1 MSQKAQQNT
10 MKKNTKL
17 FLVFAVSLLAAAV
30 TLCGIFRHRKKAK
43 TKPQKAAVPN
53 RESALKKESMPPEES
68 ALRKE
73 SMPPEESALRKET
86 VPHRESVGRRT
97 ASVKPA
103 VSDRPSASESRRPVR
118 RRTHRKKRG
127 HVYLALTASLLAA
140 VLAGY
145 SILQYIEPMKAM
157 AKESFTGIG
166 RIVEE
171 HDEENPY
178 RILDIVPSRAYY
190 DVQTV
195 DADGIVTDSKR
206 YPFSMG
212 TIGYLAEGQTTL
224 AQELK
229 AVFEENPAYLYYT
242 RRADLYTS
250 VISQPAIDSF
260 PGFQYEE
267 GYGGVHSG
275 LTDANG
281 WTLLF
286 EEQEI
291 DLAEPGGADL
301 SGMSEGI
308 FEGTWQKKQP
318 DEDSEGYD
326 FISLSQIDHGSA
338 GTAGYQH
345 NPNGDWHVIFS
356 AADMSADDIELSD
369 LYVAASVDAYDIGS
383 YSEATGLYLL
393 EEDGRY
399 CYVGTVGQIVYGRSD
414 EPAGGDHSGGT
425 SGDGQEDGD
434 GGSDNGGSDDSGNQD
449 GEDKAG
455 EEGENDGSDGGAGE
469 GSGNGGSDDGTEEE
483 GSGNGGSDDS
493 TGEGSGNGGS
503 DDGTEEGS
511 GDGGSDG
518 GTGEGSGNSGSDGGA
533 EEGNGN
539 DGTGG
544 EGASGASEPSAGGIS
559 DSAGNTLISG
569 RWHRLVQVSGA
580 GNGDSDDDSSSG
592 GGSEEGDDSSTGG
605 DNGEGEGSSSTGGDN
620 GEGEHE
626 TGSDSQAGGGRSTDD
641 EEEIILNPDVQYY
654 VVIFEPAGISAEDIL
669 AETENPSSETGTI
682 YYIPEREEA
691 VSAEDGAPRPY
702 DAYDRVSAENG
713 NGDGEETEEDGES
726 DGGISAVDIG
736 GADSVDAS
744 FLYVGP
750 GNGEYKLTASEEGAE
765 TLEVYNAPVYF
776 RCRNN
781 NNWMEKYVFSSLA
794 GGDNERSSF
803 RIEVET
809 VRADEVTSDMIEGA
823 DLIYMESGFNTI
835 LNPSMYIEY
844 IQASDGNWTDLG
856 AGIASG
862 IIRRVSDDL
871 LPIIVDYDIVKDEE
885 HYAGTNYQ
893 YVAKALL
900 KQDLS
905 TFYAEMNRKGNLM
918 DNLKMN
924 VDKDEEFPNKDDNDY
939 NYVNKNVYMV
949 NDETPLVSEDFH
961 DTFDKDKTN
970 RGFSDVIAAIKAENT
985 TLSEEDQLSLSV
997 SKAMAIQYIINY
1009 SVGIIGEFDDL
1020 RILELQPTANLTSDL
1035 HMVADDRD
1043 NAKLCW
1049 QTEAMQSAKQILS
1062 SKKSFDVSV
1071 DVKSVAQFNGEWQD
1085 INSEYD
1091 LIFIGLDGQNLNVSN
1106 DRYRSAVYNR
1116 EELNGKVYHTG
1127 DDSGVGAY
1135 DGNDITA
1142 QKMMD
1147 LLEYMEAGYPVLVED
1162 NCFRG
1167 GTAQRAYD
1175 DEINTKY
1182 IDEESVMYH
1191 FLKSAVTDERYKDRI
1206 FTISDTMSS
1215 AMFMTQLKIS
1225 KPRIEL
1231 QGEDGEEAPKVQRL
1245 SPDENN
1251 EYHGTIAYE
1260 VKDNKGEAYLGDTQ
1274 VRLYA
1279 DLNYDGI
1286 FGEEEEVSEYVNEG
1300 NVIDVTIDG
1309 MGPGIMPWKL
1319 EVADTG
1325 NLLRRDSV
1333 CGYFELSS
1341 SVPEEINVLQI
1352 ANETGNIWVNLQK
1365 MYEETENSVLAYCL
1379 RGAESIANV
1388 SMEFETVTAEE
1399 LNARLTENGEYLN
1412 QWDVVVLTLDDTA
1425 SSGIVA
1431 DAIETYADS
1440 GRSLLVCSQDAS
1452 GNRMG
1457 LDAELL
1463 GQMPESRTYVT
1474 LGANGADGYLRYAGL
1489 KREMFEPQTKLASE
1503 QVNEGTIAYYPY
1515 QLENRSFVCGAN
1527 TALRASEY
1535 LLDFENNLKSETDT
1549 PYVTVWYTFGGS
1561 STTSAYGISPGD
1573 ARNNYYCYS
1582 KGNVVYL
1589 GQAEYPYAYDAEAG
1603 EKPEGQEGTD
1613 ECKFFVNAL
1622 MAAYHAGVHRA
1633 DVSIVAGFAV
1643 DSPQIQSISVP
1654 FDQEWADESDDA
1666 AGILDNTVDV
1676 YFRFADGN
1684 IAMDKNLQISFY
1696 YENPEGDVSLEGIGE
1711 PVKATRFDSPI
1722 WTVTDNSLTLVGEE
1736 GLQAGKVYRIQA
1748 PVVALK
1754 ADDTLNNADIY
1765 IVLRAS
1771 FRRGSRTYEVISGDS
1786 VSLNRARL
1794 FLLE

>member
-30 TLCGIFRHRKKAK
+30 ALCGIFRHRKKAK
-43 TKPQKAAVPN
+43 PKPQKATVPN
-53 RESALKKESMPPEES
+53 RESALKKDSAPNRES
-68 ALRKE
+68 AGK
-73 SMPPEESALRKET
+73 T
-86 VPHRESVGRRT
+86 T

-103 VSDRPSASESRRPVR
+103 ISDRPSASESCRPVR

-195 DADGIVTDSKR
+195 DADGTVTDSKR

-229 AVFEENPAYLYYT
+229 TVFEENPAYLYYT

-260 PGFQYEE
+260 PGLQYEE

-434 GGSDNGGSDDSGNQD
+434 GGSDNGGSGDSGNQD

-455 EEGENDGSDGGAGE
+455 EEGENGGSDNGGTGE
-469 GSGNGGSDDGTEEE
+469 GSGDSGSDDSAEE

-493 TGEGSGNGGS
+493 
-503 DDGTEEGS
+503 
-511 GDGGSDG
+511 
-518 GTGEGSGNSGSDGGA
+518 A

-544 EGASGASEPSAGGIS
+544 EGASGASEPSAGGTS
-559 DSAGNTLISG
+559 DSARNTLISG
-569 RWHRLVQVSGA
+569 RWHRLVQVSDA
-580 GNGDSDDDSSSG
+580 GNGDSGDDSSSG
-592 GGSEEGDDSSTGG
+592 GEDNGEGEGGSTGEDNGEGSSTGEDNGEGDGSSTGEDNGEGEGGGSTGEDNGEGEGGGSTGG
-605 DNGEGEGSSSTGGDN
+605 DNGEGEGGSTGGDNGEGEGGGSAGGDN

-626 TGSDSQAGGGRSTDD
+626 TGSGSQAGDGRSTDD

-691 VSAEDGAPRPY
+691 VSTEDGAPRPY

-726 DGGISAVDIG
+726 DSGGISAVDIG

-781 NNWMEKYVFSSLA
+781 NNWIEKYVFSSLA

-809 VRADEVTSDMIEGA
+809 VRADEVTSDMIEEA

-905 TFYAEMNRKGNLM
+905 TFYSEMNRKGNLM

-1091 LIFIGLDGQNLNVSN
+1091 LIFIGLDGQSLNVSN

-1245 SPDENN
+1245 SLDENN

-1300 NVIDVTIDG
+1300 NVIDVTIEG

-1319 EVADTG
+1319 EAADTG

-1388 SMEFETVTAEE
+1388 AMEFETVTAEE

-1440 GRSLLVCSQDAS
+1440 GRSLLVCSQDAG

-1535 LLDFENNLKSETDT
+1535 LLDFENNLKSETNT

-1561 STTSAYGISPGD
+1561 STISAYGISPGD

-1622 MAAYHAGVHRA
+1622 MAAYRAGVHRA

-1654 FDQEWADESDDA
+1654 FDQEWVDESDDA

-1676 YFRFADGN
+1676 YFRFADSN

-1765 IVLRAS
+1765 IVLRSS

-1786 VSLNRARL
+1786 VALNRARL